1 MNGLLSSLNSSD
13 FLKAAITTV
22 WLTLAAQAVGVI
34 GGAILLPFRVSRRRW
49 LRAAAS
55 AYLLIF
61 RGTPELLQLIAWYAI
76 LPLAGVELNLVE
88 IAIIGLGAN
97 EVARM
102 VELLRSA
109 LLAVDEGQREAAKV
123 VGLSRAKS
131 MVYVIAPQAARA
143 AVAGLGNEVNIM
155 FKTTALVS
163 VIGMTDLL
171 RQSQL
176 VAQTV
181 SNPLGPY
188 VAALIYY
195 LALTTAW
202 GAFQGQIFRQTQ
214 LTTRKPGFLVSW
226 WGALSGRLQEG

>member
-1 MNGLLSSLNSSD
+1 MSDLLSALSSAE

-34 GGAILLPFRVSRRRW
+34 GGLILVPFRTSHRRW
-49 LRAAAS
+49 LRAVAS

-61 RGTPELLQLIAWYAI
+61 RGTPELLQLIAWYAV
-76 LPLAGVELNLVE
+76 LPLAGVELNLVQ

-102 VELLRSA
+102 VELFRGS
-109 LLAVDEGQREAAKV
+109 LLAVDVGQREAAKM
-123 VGLSRAKS
+123 VGLSRTKS
-131 MVYVIAPQAARA
+131 MLYVVAPQATRA
-143 AVAGLGNEVNIM
+143 VVSGLGNEINIM

-176 VAQTV
+176 TAQTV

-195 LALTTAW
+195 LALTTLW
-202 GAFQGQIFRQTQ
+202 GAIQGMVFRQTQ
-214 LTTRKPGFLVSW
+214 LASRKPGFFASW

>member
-1 MNGLLSSLNSSD
+1 MSGLWSSLSSSG
-13 FLKAAITTV
+13 FLKAAVTTI
-22 WLTLAAQAVGVI
+22 WLTLAAQAVGVL
-34 GGAILLPFRVSRRRW
+34 GGAILLPFRISHRWW
-49 LRAAAS
+49 LRMVAS
-55 AYLLIF
+55 IYLLIF
-61 RGTPELLQLIAWYAI
+61 RGTPELLQLIAWYAV
-76 LPLAGVELNLVE
+76 LPLAGVNLNLVQ
-88 IAIIGLGAN
+88 IAIVGLGAN

-109 LLAVDEGQREAAKV
+109 LLAVDEGQREAAKAM
-123 VGLSRAKS
+123 GLSRAKS

-171 RQSQL
+171 RESQL

-181 SNPLGPY
+181 SNPLIPY

-195 LALTTAW
+195 LGLTTVW
-202 GAFQGQIFRQTQ
+202 GAIQGQIFRQTQ
-214 LTTRKPGFLVSW
+214 LTSRKPGFLVSW
-226 WGALSGRLQEG
+226 WSALGGQIQEG